1 MCPKSS
7 CRLKNGFYPLHFM
20 TVILSH
26 RWDFPCCRTNPQ
38 NACAQPASYSCLA
51 QNSVYAL
58 FCDVQAAFLG
68 RFTALKSSL
77 HWLSVKRIKAVEEA
91 LNRWARR
98 ALDDEMPGDL
108 FLAALAN
115 SIEALRLK
123 CGCKG
128 ITNRSSITFL
138 I

>member
-26 RWDFPCCRTNPQ
+26 RWDFPCRRTNPQ

-77 HWLSVKRIKAVEEA
+77 HNIQFLVLLIYSNKVSIIVKQKEPI
-91 LNRWARR
+91 
-98 ALDDEMPGDL
+98 MPIQ
-108 FLAALAN
+108 A
-115 SIEALRLK
+115 
-123 CGCKG
+123 
-128 ITNRSSITFL
+128 T
-138 I
+138 